1 MRSDART
8 GARRAGPASI
18 QDPGRGPQMD
28 GWIGRRC
35 EAAGGGRPLPP
46 LLCIKGPG
54 NARGGVG
61 EVKRE
66 NLINVI
72 GASPRR
78 VEIKLN

>member
-1 MRSDART
+1 
-8 GARRAGPASI
+8 
-18 QDPGRGPQMD
+18 MD
-28 GWIGRRC
+28 GWVDRRR
-35 EAAGGGRPLPP
+35 EAVEGSRHLGGPLPP
-46 LLCIKGPG
+46 PLCINGPG